1 MTREK
6 KNNNLVDDAENFSE
20 PGKQLDNHQDSTT
33 AFLRKTILE
42 LKFVSKNAI
51 NLSKKKSQSEISML
65 SKGLK
70 FVPSASKIDQG
81 KLKREL
87 EEYGRKFHLIWDF
100 RNDEEFLSND
110 KFRLKSSFNLR
121 NKMLLLKLN
130 LAAWRRDGWT

>member
-1 MTREK
+1 MPLTCQRR
-6 KNNNLVDDAENFSE
+6 NL
-20 PGKQLDNHQDSTT
+20 
-33 AFLRKTILE
+33 
-42 LKFVSKNAI
+42 
-51 NLSKKKSQSEISML
+51 SQSEISML